1 MITSLSYQQAV
12 RQRKQSIISLV
23 NDTEAVEIYRF
34 FFCVMA
40 SGVGFRFCWSAM
52 ASSSV
57 GYGSALVCYACAVSD
72 QKKMIVVSAVNVA

>member
-1 MITSLSYQQAV
+1 MIKRRLKYTAS
-12 RQRKQSIISLV
+12 
-23 NDTEAVEIYRF
+23 F
-34 FFCVMA
+34 FALWLPVLA